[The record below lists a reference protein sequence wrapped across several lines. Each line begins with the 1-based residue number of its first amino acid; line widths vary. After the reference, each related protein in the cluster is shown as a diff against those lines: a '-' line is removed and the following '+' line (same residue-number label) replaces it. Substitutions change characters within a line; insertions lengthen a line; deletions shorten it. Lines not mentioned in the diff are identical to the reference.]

1 VAEYVSE
8 QSMGKGG
15 YLTDRGLIPLS
26 KEKGAEVRKSATS
39 GAKMSRYGS

>member
-1 VAEYVSE
+1 VAEYVSD

-15 YLTDRGLIPLS
+15 YLTDCGLIPLS
-26 KEKGAEVRKSATS
+26 KEKGADVRKSATS